1 MQSKIMHKM
10 SEKQRE
16 LIDSMNEFCKEKFE
30 YSDKTTMRE
39 AKDYINRNIEEFKFL
54 SQPDNWTLK
63 YL

>member
-1 MQSKIMHKM
+1 M

-16 LIDSMNEFCKEKFE
+16 LIDSMNEFYKEKFE

-39 AKDYINRNIEEFKFL
+39 AQEYISRNIEEFKFL
-54 SQPDNWTLK
+54 SQLDNWTVK

>member
-1 MQSKIMHKM
+1 M

-39 AKDYINRNIEEFKFL
+39 AQEYISRNIEEFKFL